1 MSLTGETQPTRSS
14 CSCIRDFSDA
24 QMWDK
29 KKVEAAAGEIDSG
42 WDEASP
48 RWTGQFKQCI
58 IKNEHHPW
66 LLPSCTMDYSAQ
78 SHSNVIFFFL
88 PLKSHTDGFAA
99 SWREHTLWCMSTCH
113 SHTDKR
119 SCNSAGNFHFIPD
132 VRGPAASLRLTCDS
146 STLTFLMRN
155 HRRVVAPVYSKHQM
169 LFLTF
174 CSSWTG
180 AVMDF
185 PQF

>member
-1 MSLTGETQPTRSS
+1 MKHHRDGQGSSSNASLKMNIIHGCYQVAQWIILHSLTV
-14 CSCIRDFSDA
+14 
-24 QMWDK
+24 MW
-29 KKVEAAAGEIDSG
+29 
-42 WDEASP
+42 
-48 RWTGQFKQCI
+48 
-58 IKNEHHPW
+58 
-66 LLPSCTMDYSAQ
+66 
-78 SHSNVIFFFL
+78 FFFL

-174 CSSWTG
+174 CSSCTG
-180 AVMDF
+180 AVTDF